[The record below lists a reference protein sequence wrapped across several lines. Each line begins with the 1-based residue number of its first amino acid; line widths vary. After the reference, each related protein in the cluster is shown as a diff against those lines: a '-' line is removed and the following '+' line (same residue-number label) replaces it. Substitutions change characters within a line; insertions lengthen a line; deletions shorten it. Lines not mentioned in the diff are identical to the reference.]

1 MLVNQ
6 TPLLNHTNK
15 KALIQSVLNHK
26 DVLNISSQQ
35 ANFILQ
41 PLNHDCFLSA
51 CPGSG
56 KTHSVSLKLTYE
68 INNWISKTSGIAVLS
83 FTNNAANEIK
93 NRANNILKEKQVGY
107 PHFVGTI
114 DSWIHAYIF
123 HPFAKEVTG
132 FIGENNDYTH
142 KLIQDGNHGPWLNN
156 YNYKRISILDYTLDK
171 NDKLVFN
178 NNRVTMDINSYLMK
192 ILKQNKLKFA
202 KDGFVTYSDIEYW
215 SYKIL
220 QKRGDILDLI
230 AKRFPFIIIDEC
242 QDLSET
248 QLEIFELL
256 KQAGVSIHL
265 IGDLDQ
271 AIYGFRN
278 VFPEKVKEKIKLWKL
293 QQLELSVNYRSVQQI
308 CDVLAKF
315 SGKQQIIGTKSSLN
329 KSCLL
334 WVYNKKD
341 DMHKVRDAFIN
352 LLNKRNININDAVI
366 IARGSALVNKIKGY
380 EQNSTLNKAK
390 NSITFKIASAI
401 AHWQSSNVV
410 DKQYAV
416 QILGNTLVDLVY
428 DGKGI
433 KRENIKTPYS
443 YQPMEWRLVLK
454 TFLDRLVDSSGFS
467 KKSHSDQVWKD
478 WIKSV
483 LKKEFKLF
491 WEEFKDV
498 PNTFDKVSRRL
509 NSPNKLTDTPI
520 SKSLLLGKSSV
531 NSKIKVD
538 TIHSVKGETYK
549 AVLFISSPTKNS
561 NGGHFEQWIQK
572 GTEANRFAYVACSRP
587 EELLVLAIPK
597 DNKEIHNLGF
607 YKDNIMDYYE

>member
-41 PLNHDCFLSA
+41 PLNHDCFLRA

-56 KTHSVSLKLTYE
+56 KTHSVSLKLAYE

-178 NNRVTMDINSYLMK
+178 NNRVTMDINSYLIK

-242 QDLSET
+242 QDLSEI

-293 QQLELSVNYRSVQQI
+293 QELELSVNYRSVQQI

-390 NSITFKIASAI
+390 NRITFKLASAI

-428 DGKGI
+428 DGKGV

-454 TFLDRLVDSSGFS
+454 TFLDRLVDSSGFF
-467 KKSHSDQVWKD
+467 KKSNSDQVWKD

-509 NSPNKLTDTPI
+509 KSPNKLTDTPI

-549 AVLFISSPTKNS
+549 AVLFVSSPTKNS
-561 NGGHFEQWIQK
+561 DGGHFEQWIQK

-597 DNKEIHNLGF
+597 DNKEIQNLGF

>member
-1 MLVNQ
+1 M
-6 TPLLNHTNK
+6 
-15 KALIQSVLNHK
+15 
-26 DVLNISSQQ
+26 
-35 ANFILQ
+35 
-41 PLNHDCFLSA
+41 
-51 CPGSG
+51 
-56 KTHSVSLKLTYE
+56 
-68 INNWISKTSGIAVLS
+68 
-83 FTNNAANEIK
+83 
-93 NRANNILKEKQVGY
+93 
-107 PHFVGTI
+107 
-114 DSWIHAYIF
+114 
-123 HPFAKEVTG
+123 
-132 FIGENNDYTH
+132 
-142 KLIQDGNHGPWLNN
+142 
-156 YNYKRISILDYTLDK
+156 
-171 NDKLVFN
+171 
-178 NNRVTMDINSYLMK
+178 
-192 ILKQNKLKFA
+192 
-202 KDGFVTYSDIEYW
+202 
-215 SYKIL
+215 
-220 QKRGDILDLI
+220 
-230 AKRFPFIIIDEC
+230 
-242 QDLSET
+242 
-248 QLEIFELL
+248 L
-256 KQAGVSIHL
+256 KQAGASIHL

-315 SGKQQIIGTKSSLN
+315 SGKQKITGTKSSLN

-366 IARGSALVNKIKGY
+366 IARGSTLVNKIKGY
-380 EQNSTLNKAK
+380 EHNSTLNKVK
-390 NSITFKIASAI
+390 NNITFKIASAI

-416 QILGNTLVDLVY
+416 QILGNTLVDLAY
-428 DGKGI
+428 DGKGV

-443 YQPMEWRLVLK
+443 YQPMEWRIVLK

-467 KKSHSDQVWKD
+467 KNSNSNQVWKD
-478 WIKSV
+478 WIKCV

-509 NSPNKLTDTPI
+509 KSPNKLTDTPI
-520 SKSLLLGKSSV
+520 AKSLLLGKSSV

-549 AVLFISSPTKNS
+549 AVLFVSSPTKNS
-561 NGGHFEQWIQK
+561 DGGHFEQWIQK

-587 EELLVLAIPK
+587 EELLVFAIPK
-597 DNKEIHNLGF
+597 DNIEIHNLGF